1 MKLLFINHL
10 ENARDSLRAN
20 RARTFLTISG
30 VAIGIASIIAI
41 LSLTAGASRI
51 VADQV
56 DEAGGTIAVIRPGV
70 QAADS
75 ISAIVNQQAHGSIA
89 TSSLTLSDVAHITTL
104 PSVEAVAPIITLQ
117 VSIASPE
124 HTLNQGTI
132 VGSSKSLLDMSNI
145 GVSLGSFDTDNENI
159 VTIGTQLSI
168 DLFGTENSLG
178 KTLTIRGKEFR
189 VGGILERQHNPMNF
203 NGFDFNTIALLS
215 QEQLLAINPT
225 AQIQQINVRVDSI
238 TNLETTVIK
247 LNKELLARHSGE
259 QDFSVLVGDSIAE
272 PTSQLFFI
280 IADVTATIAGISLFV
295 GGIGIMNIMLVNVAE
310 RTREI
315 GIRKALGATRSDI
328 IWQFLIESLLM
339 SLIGGIVGGIG
350 GMGLAFAI
358 SLFLTFDP
366 VITWHAAAI
375 AIGTAA
381 IIGII
386 FGLYP
391 AARAAQKSPIESL
404 KQQS

>member
-1 MKLLFINHL
+1 MKLLFLNHL

-20 RARTFLTISG
+20 RMRTFLTISG

-41 LSLTAGASRI
+41 LSLASGASQI
-51 VADQV
+51 VANQV
-56 DEAGGTIAVIRPGV
+56 DEAGGTIAVIRPGL
-70 QAADS
+70 QTADS
-75 ISAIVNQQAHGSIA
+75 ISTIVNQQAHGSV
-89 TSSLTLSDVAHITTL
+89 TSSSLTVSDAAHIATL
-104 PSVEAVAPIITLQ
+104 PSVESVAPVIVLGA
-117 VSIASPE
+117 SIASSE
-124 HTLNQGTI
+124 HTISQGVV
-132 VGSSKSLLDMSNI
+132 VGSSASLLPMS
-145 GVSLGSFDTDNENI
+145 GVRMAAGNFDPANENI

-168 DLFGTENSLG
+168 NLYGTENALG

-189 VGGILERQHNPMNF
+189 VGGVLERQHNPMNF

-225 AQIQQINVRVDSI
+225 AQLQQINVKVDSI
-238 TNLETTVIK
+238 TNLESTVIQ
-247 LNKELLARHSGE
+247 LNKDLLTRHNNE

-280 IADVTATIAGISLFV
+280 IAGVTATIAGISLFV

-315 GIRKALGATRSDI
+315 GIRKALGATHSDI

-339 SLIGGIVGGIG
+339 SLIGGIVGGLG
-350 GMGLAFAI
+350 GLALAFVI

-375 AIGTAA
+375 AVGTAA
-381 IIGII
+381 GIGVI

-391 AARAAQKSPIESL
+391 AARAARKNPIESL
-404 KQQS
+404 KQQN

>member
-1 MKLLFINHL
+1 MKLLFLNHL

-20 RARTFLTISG
+20 RMRTFLTISG

-41 LSLTAGASRI
+41 LSLASGASQI
-51 VADQV
+51 VANQV
-56 DEAGGTIAVIRPGV
+56 DEAGGTIAVIRPGL
-70 QAADS
+70 QTADS
-75 ISAIVNQQAHGSIA
+75 ISTIVNQQAHGSF
-89 TSSLTLSDVAHITTL
+89 TSSSLTVSDAAHIKTL
-104 PSVEAVAPIITLQ
+104 PSVESVAPVIVLGA
-117 VSIASPE
+117 SIASSE
-124 HTLNQGTI
+124 HTISQGVV
-132 VGSSKSLLDMSNI
+132 VGSSASLLPMS
-145 GVSLGSFDTDNENI
+145 GVRMAAGNFDPGNENI

-168 DLFGTENSLG
+168 NLYGTENALG

-189 VGGILERQHNPMNF
+189 VGGVLERQHNPMNF

-225 AQIQQINVRVDSI
+225 AQLQQINVKVDSI
-238 TNLETTVIK
+238 TNLESTVIQ
-247 LNKELLARHSGE
+247 LNKDLLTRHNNE

-280 IADVTATIAGISLFV
+280 IAGVTATIAGISLFV

-315 GIRKALGATRSDI
+315 GIRKALGATHSDI

-339 SLIGGIVGGIG
+339 SLIGGIVGGLG
-350 GMGLAFAI
+350 GLALAFVI

-375 AIGTAA
+375 AVGTAA
-381 IIGII
+381 GIGVI

-391 AARAAQKSPIESL
+391 AARAARKNPIESL
-404 KQQS
+404 KQQN

>member
-1 MKLLFINHL
+1 
-10 ENARDSLRAN
+10 
-20 RARTFLTISG
+20 
-30 VAIGIASIIAI
+30 
-41 LSLTAGASRI
+41 
-51 VADQV
+51 
-56 DEAGGTIAVIRPGV
+56 
-70 QAADS
+70 
-75 ISAIVNQQAHGSIA
+75 
-89 TSSLTLSDVAHITTL
+89 
-104 PSVEAVAPIITLQ
+104 
-117 VSIASPE
+117 
-124 HTLNQGTI
+124 
-132 VGSSKSLLDMSNI
+132 
-145 GVSLGSFDTDNENI
+145 
-159 VTIGTQLSI
+159 
-168 DLFGTENSLG
+168 
-178 KTLTIRGKEFR
+178 
-189 VGGILERQHNPMNF
+189 MNF

-280 IADVTATIAGISLFV
+280 IAGVTATIAGISLFV

-381 IIGII
+381 IISII

>member
-1 MKLLFINHL
+1 MKLLFLNHL

-20 RARTFLTISG
+20 RMRTFLTISG

-41 LSLTAGASRI
+41 LSLASGASQI
-51 VADQV
+51 VANQV
-56 DEAGGTIAVIRPGV
+56 DEAGGTIAVIRPGL
-70 QAADS
+70 QTADS
-75 ISAIVNQQAHGSIA
+75 ISTIVNQQAHGSF
-89 TSSLTLSDVAHITTL
+89 TSSSLTVSDAAHIATL
-104 PSVEAVAPIITLQ
+104 PSVESVAPVIVLGA
-117 VSIASPE
+117 SIASSE
-124 HTLNQGTI
+124 HTISQGVV
-132 VGSSKSLLDMSNI
+132 VGSSASLLPIS
-145 GVSLGSFDTDNENI
+145 GVRMAAGNFDPANENI

-168 DLFGTENSLG
+168 NLYGTENALG

-189 VGGILERQHNPMNF
+189 VGGVLERQHNPMNF

-225 AQIQQINVRVDSI
+225 AQLQQINVKVDSI
-238 TNLETTVIK
+238 TNLESTVIQ
-247 LNKELLARHSGE
+247 LNKDLLTRHNNE

-280 IADVTATIAGISLFV
+280 IAGVTATIAGISLFV

-315 GIRKALGATRSDI
+315 GIRKALGATYSDI

-339 SLIGGIVGGIG
+339 SLIGGIVGGLG
-350 GMGLAFAI
+350 GLALAFVI

-375 AIGTAA
+375 AVGTAA
-381 IIGII
+381 GIGVI

-391 AARAAQKSPIESL
+391 AARAARKNPIESL
-404 KQQS
+404 KQQN